1 MYGKWFSARGKNVSE
16 DEMSSVALRQAKSW
30 FDTLMEHEFRG
41 RGDREKSVRGRL
53 SDRTGIPESY
63 LYRLQ
68 YKASEMRDVAGEA
81 YRRLQNEYEALCLK
95 NEAAA
100 DRYRDERL
108 GRKHETANEKL
119 APSRLGVAA
128 AEDREEA

>member
-1 MYGKWFSARGKNVSE
+1 
-16 DEMSSVALRQAKSW
+16 MSNAALTEAKGW
-30 FDTLMEHEFRG
+30 FDRLMNLEFKG

-53 SDRTGIPESY
+53 SKRTGIPESY

-68 YKASEMRDVAGEA
+68 YKTTEMKDVAGSA
-81 YRRLQNEYEALCLK
+81 YRALMLAYHNICEK

-108 GRKHETANEKL
+108 RLRGPHETTGEEPL
-119 APSRLGVAA
+119 ASSVRMVAA
-128 AEDREEA
+128 ASSTAPAQAAE